1 VSATALETPPLS
13 ARQRL
18 LGAAL
23 ERFAADGPVAVSL
36 DDIRR
41 HAGVSV
47 GALYH
52 HFADK
57 SALVDE
63 LYIELTE
70 QFQAEFLGQLRNRPA
85 AEGAIKAG
93 VAFYL
98 RWVSQNRAGA
108 SVLLGHRPTSPR
120 LTALNREFLA
130 ELKSWW
136 STHVHYGTLRSLPLD
151 LVHALWFGPAH
162 EYTRQWLDGQ
172 RTRPPSSATDLLARA
187 AWETLKEPL

>member
-1 VSATALETPPLS
+1 VTATALEPPAPS

-23 ERFAADGPVAVSL
+23 ERFAAEGPVAVSL
-36 DDIRR
+36 EDIRR
-41 HAGVSV
+41 QAGVSV

-52 HFADK
+52 HFSDK

-63 LYIELTE
+63 LYIQLTE
-70 QFQAEFLGQLRNRPA
+70 QFQAEFLDKLRNQPA
-85 AEGAIKAG
+85 AEDAIKAG
-93 VAFYL
+93 VGFYL
-98 RWVSQNRAGA
+98 RWVGQNRAGA
-108 SVLLGHRPTSPR
+108 SVLLGHRPSSPR

-172 RTRPPSSATDLLARA
+172 RTRPPTNAANLLAQA